1 MPRMFILRNRAGYNL
16 THTQPSTLVICNNI
30 MSTPAKSLSGT
41 RTEALI
47 VQSYLAESS
56 AYTRYTYY
64 AQQAQKES
72 YIPIQK
78 VFEETAANELHHS
91 KVFFKMLKGGKV
103 TVEMSD
109 VDAGIIGT
117 TAQNLAIAAAEEKVE
132 GVEAYT
138 NAAKVAREEGFDE
151 IADHF
156 EAIATVE
163 LRHMERFN
171 RLRKQVEEGTVWKRD
186 TPITWQCLVCGYR
199 YVGTEPPA
207 VCPGCDHPYQHYMPL
222 DLDLDL

>member
-1 MPRMFILRNRAGYNL
+1 
-16 THTQPSTLVICNNI
+16 
-30 MSTPAKSLSGT
+30 MSKSAKSLSGT

-56 AYTRYTYY
+56 AYTRYTFY

-72 YIPIQK
+72 YMPIQK
-78 VFEETAANELHHS
+78 VFEETAANELRHA

-103 TVEMSD
+103 TVEMRG

-117 TAQNLAIAAAEEKVE
+117 TAKNLAIAAAEEKEE

-151 IADHF
+151 IAEHF
-156 EAIATVE
+156 EAIASIE
-163 LRHMERFN
+163 LRHMKRFK
-171 RLRKQVEEGTVWKRD
+171 RLLKQVKEGTVWKRD
-186 TPITWQCLVCGYR
+186 TPITWQCLVCGYQ
-199 YVGTEPPA
+199 YVGTEPPQE
-207 VCPGCDHPYQHYMPL
+207 CPACDHPYQHYMPL